1 MVDSRGL
8 AMGPAKHDGT
18 IRVAADVPYDRP
30 MARDIGGYFERMTK
44 KARGGRRL
52 QQAGEVDPPGAGAT
66 GEESTPT
73 PARTSASGGGLGG
86 MLKDVLRKG
95 RTTATTSTRSA
106 AEKARDRITGNK
118 RATEP
123 RPKRATDRAT
133 LPPEG
138 VVTVEYAPRL
148 DGDPDPGEVVWTWV
162 PFEEDPEQG
171 KDRPVVV
178 IGRRDQGLVGVP
190 LTTKHNDREAQIA
203 IGTGDWDPKRRPSY
217 ARIWRM
223 LDIDERRTRRE
234 GAVLPRNRFDEVIA
248 AVDRY
253 YEIRRPE
260 PATTSDDDY

>member
-1 MVDSRGL
+1 
-8 AMGPAKHDGT
+8 MGPAKHDRT
-18 IRVAADVPYDRP
+18 ICIAADVSYDRP
-30 MARDIGGYFERMTK
+30 MARDIGGYFEQMTR

-52 QQAGEVDPPGAGAT
+52 HQASEADLPESGAT
-66 GEESTPT
+66 GDESTPT
-73 PARTSASGGGLGG
+73 PARTPASGGGLGE

-95 RTTATTSTRSA
+95 RTTATTSTKSA
-106 AEKARDRITGNK
+106 AEKARERITRNK
-118 RATEP
+118 RATRP
-123 RPKRATDRAT
+123 RPKRAAERTR

-138 VVTVEYAPRL
+138 VVTVEYSPRL

-178 IGRRDQGLVGVP
+178 IGRRNQGLVGVP

-223 LDIDERRTRRE
+223 LDIDEHRTRRE
-234 GAVLPRNRFDEVIA
+234 GAVLERDRFDDVIA

-253 YEIRRPE
+253 YEIRRPK
-260 PATTSDDDY
+260 PATTSDDAEYDY